1 MSVCLYVRYLLLDP
15 WMDFYHIW
23 GYWNWIELL
32 GFRWCDNGHFCLPE
46 LMRAVDCSAYCCL
59 GHHSRVYTDVYTS
72 FWARPPQRWW
82 LLALS
87 LHECCGI
94 HAHVLLTALVHGLHV
109 TNTAVGSFYCP
120 VSLQA
125 QWTSVYCLI
134 RRTAW
139 PWVRIH
145 WFAQSGDRTP
155 VSGTASSVSA

>member
-1 MSVCLYVRYLLLDP
+1 MLFYCQHMVFMYIKFQFHLEILNWIWIVGLSLMWQRPLLPTRAHASCRLFSLLLP
-15 WMDFYHIW
+15 GSSLQGVHRCVH
-23 GYWNWIELL
+23 E
-32 GFRWCDNGHFCLPE
+32 
-46 LMRAVDCSAYCCL
+46 
-59 GHHSRVYTDVYTS
+59 

-87 LHECCGI
+87 LHESYGI
-94 HAHVLLTALVHGLHV
+94 HAQVLLTALVHGLHV